1 VKGSSTSY
9 PVVKVVSALVQSTDD
24 EAKWATVVH
33 LFLELRERGGTLSA
47 HDLATLCRWQEQQ
60 ISPEAVAEKMRQ
72 LYTNCLARQ
81 KAFPAS
87 LKGLETRLKRMAANG
102 YA

>member
-1 VKGSSTSY
+1 VTE
-9 PVVKVVSALVQSTDD
+9 KVTDD
-24 EAKWATVVH
+24 EAQWAAVVH

-72 LYTNCLARQ
+72 LYTNCQARQ

-87 LKGLETRLKRMAANG
+87 LKVLETRLKRMAANG

>member
-1 VKGSSTSY
+1 MTD
-9 PVVKVVSALVQSTDD
+9 KVTNE
-24 EAKWATVVH
+24 EAQWAAVVH

-60 ISPEAVAEKMRQ
+60 INPEAVAEKMRE
-72 LYTNCLARQ
+72 LYTSCQARQ

-87 LKGLETRLKRMAANG
+87 LKVLETRLKRMAVNG